1 MRRIPNL
8 FWMIW
13 AVAVA
18 QAQTGER
25 SVDFRTLPEGE
36 SLRFEALTPPLQQ
49 IAGAPAAFYDYYW
62 EFGDGQFSL
71 EERPL
76 HRYASPAPRE
86 ALLLATGKYDNGKA
100 PRSRKKTVAPPAST
114 HKQAVASASPSV
126 LPNPSA
132 RIALRAVRN
141 PRAGEESVWVMG
153 YRGGRAGVGAGS
165 LYLFFNQ
172 RDYKTRHFEFIE
184 ARTHHGEEAIAPL
197 WSALQ
202 SSPSP
207 DGLASIAESPAGAGP
222 YAPFYTPDE
231 ALRQL
236 RQVYRDS
243 RAWRFSGHGAGDI
256 RHIFLSLMATEAMIA
271 DTHAVIMAS
280 ALWVG
285 DGGGELERFDL
296 EMEILASHDPNYI
309 VALRKRAGFRRIG
322 AREFGYKVRFQNT
335 GEGPASK
342 VAVTCRLPRGL
353 DPSSLRLLDAY
364 PACPPC
370 AAVPAGQSCLD
381 TARYADRVEF
391 TFHNVYLPGTRQEGV
406 SDRDSTKGLLRFA
419 LKPSSKVAKL
429 PMPTRAYIVFDKNA
443 PVFTNTS
450 QSDFKPGFSPMPFAG
465 WLLQPTAPRGGAP
478 VFGLGAA
485 PFRPWRKYLQF
496 EIMAVLDGG
505 VSEQLQRRNDSTAH
519 ALFLTAFDIPAIVDS
534 FRTVVRQERIEAS
547 HSVWIAPFHLRKNV
561 SDFVG
566 IGAGA
571 LIGLQRRQSSVK
583 TTVSE
588 RQMIYATDLPLD
600 TPRSKL
606 MLFKE
611 NGLSYEPV
619 LTDSDRLYVGYG
631 FFAEIS
637 LGAVR
642 RGASLSLRPQ
652 WTQQAGK
659 SALSLAALLA
669 WRI

>member
-1 MRRIPNL
+1 MRRLPNL

-13 AVAVA
+13 TVATVH
-18 QAQTGER
+18 AQTGER
-25 SVDFRTLPEGE
+25 SVDFRTLPEDEG
-36 SLRFEALTPPLQQ
+36 LRFEALTPPLQQ

-62 EFGDGQFSL
+62 EFGDGQFSF

-76 HRYASPAPRE
+76 HRYASSVPRE

-100 PRSRKKTVAPPAST
+100 PRSRKKTVAPPAT
-114 HKQAVASASPSV
+114 AHKQAVASASPSV

-153 YRGGRAGVGAGS
+153 YGSGRAGMGAGS

-172 RDYKTRHFEFIE
+172 RDYKTRHFEFVE
-184 ARTHHGEEAIAPL
+184 ARTHHGEEAIAPQ
-197 WSALQ
+197 WSACQ
-202 SSPSP
+202 SEPLS
-207 DGLASIAESPAGAGP
+207 DGLVCAAETPAGAGP
-222 YAPFYTPDE
+222 YGSFYTPDE

-236 RQVYRDS
+236 RQTYRDS
-243 RAWRFSGHGAGDI
+243 RAWRFSELGAGEV
-256 RHIFLSLMATEAMIA
+256 RHIFLSLMAAESMIA

-280 ALWVG
+280 ALWIG

-309 VALRKRAGFRRIG
+309 VTLRKRTGFRRI
-322 AREFGYKVRFQNT
+322 AAKEFGYKVRFQNT

-353 DPSSLRLLDAY
+353 DPGSLRLLDAY

-381 TARYADRVEF
+381 TARYADRIEF
-391 TFHNVYLPGTRQEGV
+391 TFRNVYLPGTRQQGV
-406 SDRDSTKGLLRFA
+406 GDRDSTKGFLRFS
-419 LKPSSKVAKL
+419 LKPSGSVSKL
-429 PMPTRAYIVFDKNA
+429 PMPTRAHIVFDKNA
-443 PVFTNTS
+443 PVFTNAT
-450 QSDFKPGFSPMPFAG
+450 QSTFKPGFSPMPFAG
-465 WLLQPTAPRGGAP
+465 WLSQPTAPRGGAL
-478 VFGLGAA
+478 VLGLGAA

-505 VSEQLQRRNDSTAH
+505 MREQAETRYDSTAH

-534 FRTVVRQERIEAS
+534 FRTTVREERIEAS
-547 HSVWIAPFHLRKNV
+547 HSVWISPLHLRKNV

-571 LIGLQRRQSSVK
+571 LLGLQRRQSSVK
-583 TTVSE
+583 TTVTE
-588 RQMIYATDLPLD
+588 RQMIYATDLPLN
-600 TPRSKL
+600 TPRNKL
-606 MLFKE
+606 MLFME
-611 NGLSYEPV
+611 SGVSYEPV
-619 LTDSDRLYVGYG
+619 LTEYDRLFAGYG

-642 RGASLSLRPQ
+642 RGPSLSLRPQ

-659 SALSLAALLA
+659 SALSLAALLT